1 MSEINLEPSELE
13 IEHALEMLLP
23 KIQVMI
29 TTYCKINFKYLDPSS
44 IEVSKGSKYWK
55 LILAR
60 SNNSRSVYGFIR
72 RSDGAIL
79 KAASWSR
86 PQLKT
91 EKHICGF
98 ITDDESIN
106 CFGPYGVRHVAY

>member
-1 MSEINLEPSELE
+1 MIKESEKQMSEINLEPSELE

-29 TTYCKINFKYLDPSS
+29 TKYCKINFKYLDPSS

-91 EKHICGF
+91 EKH
-98 ITDDESIN
+98 
-106 CFGPYGVRHVAY
+106 